1 MLPQHLEQRLAQ
13 EALNKYHA
21 FVEAEWQGG
30 GRATHKD
37 VLEKNASCWI
47 ARKTITIVLHLRE
60 VYSVKLRKGKNL
72 TKMGPGDQQGKL
84 SRPQYRIICISNR

>member
-37 VLEKNASCWI
+37 VLEKNASC
-47 ARKTITIVLHLRE
+47 
-60 VYSVKLRKGKNL
+60 
-72 TKMGPGDQQGKL
+72 
-84 SRPQYRIICISNR
+84 